1 MNIATIVGGFLAA
14 VSLVSQAGLAES
26 FDKPLHKTVLDLGRS
41 TYLMRNDDRHV
52 TVTCWYYNH
61 FMVKEQNDFGA
72 REPSQMLAGLT
83 AG

>member
-14 VSLVSQAGLAES
+14 ALLVCQSGLAES

-52 TVTCWYYNH
+52 TVTW
-61 FMVKEQNDFGA
+61 
-72 REPSQMLAGLT
+72 
-83 AG
+83 